1 MKGGLELALDS
12 TVKIAERVNTWGF
25 PLIYNGPAP
34 IISVGYVSGYY
45 KARPPVDACD
55 VPRTDRSFQVMHLVV
70 NGAFNPGNSGA
81 PLFLFGQNKAV
92 GLVIW
97 KNIAFSDNVKNAVNG
112 FINARTSLSG
122 NFLLTMPDG
131 TTQSITD
138 QQMIGIVRRQELF
151 DSFKAKAT
159 NTAKLPPI
167 PKKPPLRSRPVGTK
181 VYNGYEATHDEG
193 AVRISRRGK
202 EKTNAGRLV
211 RNKKPR

>member
-1 MKGGLELALDS
+1 
-12 TVKIAERVNTWGF
+12 
-25 PLIYNGPAP
+25 
-34 IISVGYVSGYY
+34 
-45 KARPPVDACD
+45 
-55 VPRTDRSFQVMHLVV
+55 MHLVV

-138 QQMIGIVRRQELF
+138 QQMIGIVLGEFYDRVQVDIGEAVAVSEVRAFLKKHATEL
-151 DSFKAKAT
+151 K
-159 NTAKLPPI
+159 
-167 PKKPPLRSRPVGTK
+167 
-181 VYNGYEATHDEG
+181 
-193 AVRISRRGK
+193 
-202 EKTNAGRLV
+202 
-211 RNKKPR
+211 